1 MQQPPPAQLKQ
12 LGPFLQRSQE
22 LQSRAPVVS
31 YYCKYYAAKMGLA
44 VKDRDKDST
53 QYLVKL
59 LDQLESEKSTL
70 CQNEEFAQIMTND
83 DLAYEHISDF
93 ALKIFYQA
101 DAVDRK
107 SALNSPD
114 KPPPKSIAPTFLA
127 ANIFMQVLSVFGQ
140 TDPSVD
146 EKIKYS
152 KWRAAEI
159 SKAVKENRPASK
171 PTSLDDEVLDLAQD
185 LDQAA
190 ASDQGASSQNVDSFD
205 SSSMHKQQ
213 SSQSSLPQSP
223 TAFNQQQQSYSGR
236 SFQQQPISPA
246 SQKLNTP
253 GSASRPTSQTSFNA
267 PPTYNNVI
275 PVVLDP
281 SVSDQAVKH
290 CRYVISALQYD
301 DLPTAIRNLEEALSL
316 LKSVN
321 QS

>member
-1 MQQPPPAQLKQ
+1 MQQPPAQLKQ

-114 KPPPKSIAPTFLA
+114 KPPPKSIALTFLA

-190 ASDQGASSQNVDSFD
+190 ASDHGAFSQNVDSFD
-205 SSSMHKQQ
+205 NSSMHKQQ
-213 SSQSSLPQSP
+213 QSSSSSSLPQSP
-223 TAFNQQQQSYSGR
+223 TTFNQQQSQMGR
-236 SFQQQPISPA
+236 SSQQAPISPA
-246 SQKLNTP
+246 THKFNTS

-267 PPTYNNVI
+267 PPSYNNVS
-275 PVVLDP
+275 PAVLDP